1 MSLTDVT
8 SRLRPAA
15 RSALVLAVIALAGCG
30 SSSSSSSTNTSTATS
45 APAAAST
52 TTTATQPAPNKAAD
66 QRVARLAVLRLTDF
80 PAGWAE
86 SDKPAETGQ
95 SPCQAINSAK
105 SATTARDSSHTFSE
119 NNDATQADSTVYVYA
134 DTASASRWFGEVS
147 SSATRSCLGDALGKG
162 LAKNAQGQGAKLG
175 EITTSSLSIEPVG
188 DDRAAGRLAIPIS
201 SGGATISV
209 TLDLIFVRVDRGIAI
224 LTLVD
229 TLTPFD
235 QTLAAKLTRD
245 VVGRLGTGLKATPSG

>member
-1 MSLTDVT
+1 MTDVIGRRGPVA
-8 SRLRPAA
+8 RLA
-15 RSALVLAVIALAGCG
+15 SVLAAIALAGCG
-30 SSSSSSSTNTSTATS
+30 GSSSSSSTHTSKA
-45 APAAAST
+45 AAAST
-52 TTTATQPAPNKAAD
+52 TTTATQPAPKNAAD

-86 SDKPAETGQ
+86 SDKPSETSQ

-105 SATTARDSSHTFSE
+105 SATSARSSSHTFSE
-119 NNDATQADSTVYVYA
+119 NNDATQAESSVYVYA
-134 DTASASRWFGEVS
+134 ATASASRWFGEVS

-162 LAKNAQGQGAKLG
+162 LAKNVQGQGATVG

-188 DDRAAGRLAIPIS
+188 DDRAAGRFAIPVKS
-201 SGGATISV
+201 SGGTVTV

-235 QTLAAKLTRD
+235 ETLAAKLTRD
-245 VVGRLGTGLKATPSG
+245 VVDRLGAGLKQAASS